1 LITATRG
8 TTDGAAPISPTP
20 DTTTY
25 VYYDRMD
32 YGGFFRRLAATGID
46 LALLGLVLAVAF
58 FTGERCSLAR
68 WWLFV
73 YAGLAYSY
81 LVLLKRSRFRTMGY
95 LATGLRIV
103 NLKGQ
108 PPGILL
114 LSLRLLWWVFGPLNA
129 FIDFVYMTGDKDR
142 QTIRDKMMQTYVIKK
157 NAKPTGTGS
166 RCAVY
171 LNFMGLALT
180 VWEVSRPAR

>member
-1 LITATRG
+1 M
-8 TTDGAAPISPTP
+8 P

-25 VYYDRMD
+25 VYYDRTD

-46 LALLGLVLAVAF
+46 LALLTSVFAAFYFADERWSLPQWWVLVYV
-58 FTGERCSLAR
+58 
-68 WWLFV
+68 
-73 YAGLAYSY
+73 GLAYSY
-81 LVLLKRSRFRTMGY
+81 LVLLRRSRFRTLGY

-103 NLKGQ
+103 DLKGR

-129 FIDFVYMTGDKDR
+129 FIDFVYMTGDRDR

-157 NAKPTGTGS
+157 NAQPAGTGS
-166 RCAVY
+166 RCSVY

-180 VWEVSRPAR
+180 VWEVSRPAP